1 VLWTRYFLE
10 AQGYATSESVVYQ
23 DNQSAILLE
32 NNGRASSSK
41 RTRHLN
47 IRYFFVTDRVAAKE
61 VAIQYC
67 PTSAMIADF
76 FTKPLQGTMFRKFR
90 TQIMNLD
97 PLSDSSQDDRSVLWK
112 EVDSKEDEQSTDE
125 NGWIE
130 VHHKT
135 KTRKRKQ

>member
-1 VLWTRYFLE
+1 
-10 AQGYATSESVVYQ
+10 
-23 DNQSAILLE
+23 
-32 NNGRASSSK
+32 
-41 RTRHLN
+41 
-47 IRYFFVTDRVAAKE
+47 
-61 VAIQYC
+61 
-67 PTSAMIADF
+67 MIADF